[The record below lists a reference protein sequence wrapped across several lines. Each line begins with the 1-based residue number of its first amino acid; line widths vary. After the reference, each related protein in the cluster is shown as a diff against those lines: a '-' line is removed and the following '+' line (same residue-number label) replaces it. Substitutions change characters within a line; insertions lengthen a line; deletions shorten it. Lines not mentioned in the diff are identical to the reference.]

1 MPSWPLRTELR
12 ASRPARPTLRRPSY
26 HELEETNRPI
36 PHPPHHPV
44 PQDFLA
50 TLRRDG
56 LLRHPAATLTP
67 LTDGVSSEI
76 YRVDDGPDTFV
87 VKRALA
93 QLRVKDEWLA
103 DVGRNRYEQ
112 LYIAYVARILPR
124 AVPAL
129 RLGSVDR
136 GYFAMEFL
144 GSEFSSWK
152 QQMLRGQIQPEAALR
167 AASILG
173 AIHAHSAADSEAERT
188 FDTTANFI
196 QLRIDPYLVTTG
208 KRHPDLQP
216 LFDAEATRLAATRL
230 CLVHGDFSPKNLMVS
245 PARMVLLD
253 CEVAWYGDPA
263 FDLAFLLTHFLL
275 KALYHA
281 QQQLN
286 FEPMCAAF
294 WQRYVDLAGHAIDT
308 VALEPRVARL
318 LAMLLLARIDGK
330 SPIEYLSED
339 QRVWV
344 RNFARKTIQNGPSN
358 LQDIFHPWFNQLKPS
373 ESPR

>member
-1 MPSWPLRTELR
+1 
-12 ASRPARPTLRRPSY
+12 
-26 HELEETNRPI
+26 
-36 PHPPHHPV
+36 
-44 PQDFLA
+44 
-50 TLRRDG
+50 
-56 LLRHPAATLTP
+56 
-67 LTDGVSSEI
+67 
-76 YRVDDGPDTFV
+76 
-87 VKRALA
+87 
-93 QLRVKDEWLA
+93 
-103 DVGRNRYEQ
+103 
-112 LYIAYVARILPR
+112 
-124 AVPAL
+124 
-129 RLGSVDR
+129 
-136 GYFAMEFL
+136 MEFL
-144 GSEFSSWK
+144 GPEFTSWK

-173 AIHAHSAADSEAERT
+173 AVHAHSASDPLAERT

-208 KRHPDLQP
+208 KRHADLQP
-216 LFDAEATRLAATRL
+216 LFDAEAARLAATRI

-275 KALYHA
+275 KGLYHA
-281 QQQLN
+281 ARPLS

-330 SPIEYLSED
+330 SPIEYLTED
-339 QRVWV
+339 QRIFT
-344 RNFARKTIQNGPSN
+344 RNFARSTIQKAPSN
-358 LQDIFHPWFNQLKPS
+358 LHDIFQPWFNQLNPA